1 MRVQTG
7 LALTLALTLASWGV
21 ATLARADG
29 EILSVDGRASS
40 IKYSCVHKLH
50 KFDGKSSSVQGKAR
64 LLPDGQAQVMIRV
77 PVESF
82 DSGNANRDAHMKETV
97 EAARFPNVE
106 LKAIVDKVNEIA
118 AAPVDRKVKAAITF
132 HGVTQELEIAVRL
145 HREGEKIVAHASFQ
159 LSQDAF
165 KIDRPSLMFV
175 KVDDPIQI
183 DADLRF
189 AK

>member
-1 MRVQTG
+1 MRVVTG
-7 LALTLALTLASWGV
+7 LALTLLLPLATTLAH
-21 ATLARADG
+21 ADG
-29 EILSVDGRASS
+29 EILSIDGKTSS

-50 KFDGKSSSVQGKAR
+50 KFDGKSSAVQGKAR
-64 LLPDGQAQVMIRV
+64 LLPDGQAQVMVRV

-118 AAPVDRKVKAAITF
+118 AAPVERKVKAAITF
-132 HGVTQELEIAVRL
+132 HGVTQELEIAVQLR
-145 HREGEKIVAHASFQ
+145 RDGDKIVAHSRFA
-159 LSQDAF
+159 LSQEAF

-175 KVDDPIQI
+175 KVEDPIQI

-189 AK
+189 GK